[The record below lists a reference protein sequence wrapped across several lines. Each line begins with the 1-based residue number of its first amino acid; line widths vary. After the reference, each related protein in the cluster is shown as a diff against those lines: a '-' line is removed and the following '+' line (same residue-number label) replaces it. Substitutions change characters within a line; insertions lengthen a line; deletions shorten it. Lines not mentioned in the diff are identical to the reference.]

1 VLGASVVLVRHH
13 HGLVYPALGWMAATL
28 FALVVVRN
36 AVPGSPPIG
45 SLFDYAAFL
54 WAEAVIAV
62 SVGVV
67 SVHGMVVEHR
77 RGGITAT

>member
-1 VLGASVVLVRHH
+1 
-13 HGLVYPALGWMAATL
+13 VYPALGWMAATL

-36 AVPGSPPIG
+36 AVPGGPPLG

-62 SVGVV
+62 CVGVV
-67 SVHGMVVEHR
+67 SVHGMVVEQR
-77 RGGITAT
+77 RGGPVG